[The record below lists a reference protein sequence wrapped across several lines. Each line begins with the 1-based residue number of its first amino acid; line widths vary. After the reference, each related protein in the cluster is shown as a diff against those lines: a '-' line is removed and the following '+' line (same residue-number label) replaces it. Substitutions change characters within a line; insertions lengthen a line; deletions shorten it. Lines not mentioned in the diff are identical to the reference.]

1 MCRLDAPYEARD
13 GSVMAIASIVLGMGA
28 FLCMIVG
35 FFTTG
40 VPVVGALFSFGG
52 PVLALAGIVTGG
64 VAMSRSK
71 QESGDSSGAAIA
83 GLVVSIVGFFLS
95 LIVALTCGLCNACL
109 TSTTMDAN
117 QRVQNGGGSAG
128 GLFGQAVGQA
138 LEAVGERINLSVSLN
153 AIQTECA
160 TDPSGASSSR
170 HFHPAVF
177 ASVQGSLCAQMGPM
191 ASQAFSRDCGQH
203 SLCST
208 RMPMD
213 GTPEAA
219 QAQAAGITDLS
230 RCAVYTTAGSARLG
244 VCTQNDQALLVSVT
258 NLNDVI

>member
-1 MCRLDAPYEARD
+1 MCLDAIDGVGD
-13 GSVMAIASIVLGMGA
+13 GSAMAIASIVLGMGA

-71 QESGDSSGAAIA
+71 QETGDTSGAAIA

-109 TSTTMDAN
+109 TSASVDAN
-117 QRVQNGGGSAG
+117 QRGQNGGNSAG
-128 GLFGQAVGQA
+128 GLFGQAMGQA
-138 LEAVGERINLSVSLN
+138 FEEVGERMSIGVRLN
-153 AIQTECA
+153 GIQSECA
-160 TDPSGASSSR
+160 MDPSGASSSR
-170 HFHPAVF
+170 HFYPGTFPAIQ
-177 ASVQGSLCAQMGPM
+177 SSLCAQMSPIAGE
-191 ASQAFSRDCGQH
+191 AFSRDCNGQAP
-203 SLCST
+203 CST
-208 RMPMD
+208 RIAMA

-230 RCAVYTTAGSARLG
+230 ACSVYTTAGSARLG
-244 VCTQNDQALLVSVT
+244 LCAQNGETLFVSVT
-258 NLNDVI
+258 NLSDVQ

>member
-1 MCRLDAPYEARD
+1 MWRLDAIGGVNE

-71 QESGDSSGAAIA
+71 QETGDSSGAAIA
-83 GLVVSIVGFFLS
+83 GLVVSIVGFVLS

-109 TSTTMDAN
+109 TSSTMDAN
-117 QRVQNGGGSAG
+117 QRVQNGGSSAG
-128 GLFGQAVGQA
+128 GLFGQAMGQA
-138 LEAVGERINLSVSLN
+138 FEEAGQRMSLSVRLN
-153 AIQTECA
+153 TIQSECA
-160 TDPSGASSSR
+160 ADPSGASSSR
-170 HFHPAVF
+170 HFHPTVF
-177 ASVQGSLCAQMGPM
+177 PAIQGSLCAQMGPL
-191 ASQAFSRDCGQH
+191 AAQAFSRDCSQQVP
-203 SLCST
+203 CST
-208 RMPMD
+208 RIAMI

-219 QAQAAGITDLS
+219 QAQAAGISDLS
-230 RCAVYTTAGSARLG
+230 TCSVYTTTGSARLG
-244 VCTQNDQALLVSVT
+244 LCSQNGETLLVSVT
-258 NLNDVI
+258 NLSDVQ

>member
-1 MCRLDAPYEARD
+1 
-13 GSVMAIASIVLGMGA
+13 MAIASIVLGMGA

-71 QESGDSSGAAIA
+71 QETGDTSGAAIA

-109 TSTTMDAN
+109 TSSTMN
-117 QRVQNGGGSAG
+117 GNGQNSGSGNNAG
-128 GLFGQAVGQA
+128 GLFGQAMGQA
-138 LEAVGERINLSVSLN
+138 LEEAGERMSLSVRMNS
-153 AIQTECA
+153 IYSECQ
-160 TDPSGASSSR
+160 TDPSGSSSSR
-170 HFHPAVF
+170 HFHPATF
-177 ASVQGSLCAQMGPM
+177 ASIQGSLCAQMGPQV
-191 ASQAFSRDCGQH
+191 AQAFSQDCAQH
-203 SLCST
+203 TPCST
-208 RMPMD
+208 RIPME

-219 QAQAAGITDLS
+219 QAQGAGITDLS
-230 RCAVYTTAGSARLG
+230 SCSVFTTNGSARLG
-244 VCTQNDQALLVSVT
+244 QCSQNGQMLLVSVT
-258 NLNDVI
+258 NLNDVQ

>member
-1 MCRLDAPYEARD
+1 
-13 GSVMAIASIVLGMGA
+13 MAIASIVLGMGA

-71 QESGDSSGAAIA
+71 QETGDSSGAAIA
-83 GLVVSIVGFFLS
+83 GLVVSIVGFVLS

-109 TSTTMDAN
+109 TSSTMDAN
-117 QRVQNGGGSAG
+117 QRVQNGGGSAAG

-138 LEAVGERINLSVSLN
+138 FEEVGQRLTLSMHLN
-153 AIQTECA
+153 AIQSECA
-160 TDPSGASSSR
+160 ADPSGASSSR
-170 HFHPAVF
+170 HFHPTAF
-177 ASVQGSLCAQMGPM
+177 AGIQGSLCAQMGPL
-191 ASQAFSRDCGQH
+191 ASQAFSRDCSQH
-203 SLCST
+203 TPCST
-208 RMPMD
+208 RVDML

-230 RCAVYTTAGSARLG
+230 TCSVYTTTGSARLG
-244 VCTQNDQALLVSVT
+244 MCSHNGEMLLVSVT
-258 NLNDVI
+258 NLNDVQ